1 MVNYDGGPLLASCVH
16 SLLADTSAG
25 RVEVVVVDN
34 DSTDGSV
41 ATVDALPQVRVITAG
56 ENLGYARAA
65 NRGIAVARTSV
76 VAVLNPD
83 TTTVR
88 GSAAA
93 VMARFA
99 ADARIGAVGPR
110 IDEADGT
117 PYPGARSFPSLL
129 DALGHGV
136 LFFWWRDN
144 PFSRRYRQTAADPA
158 VTRKVDWVSGSA
170 VWLRREALDDIGGWD
185 ERYFMYMEDVDLCW
199 RLGRAGWSVVYE
211 PGARVV
217 HLGGTATSRRPYR
230 MLVEHHR
237 SMWLYTRTR
246 ATGVRRLSLPLLGLG
261 IAARGTLAVVHR
273 WLQGVGARSGARS
286 GGFRRAN

>member
-1 MVNYDGGPLLASCVH
+1 MVVNYDGGLLLGSCVR

-25 RVEVVVVDN
+25 AVEVVVVDN
-34 DSTDGSV
+34 ASTDGS
-41 ATVDALPQVRVITAG
+41 ASTVEALAQVRVIHAG
-56 ENLGYARAA
+56 DNLGYARAA
-65 NRGIAVARTSV
+65 NRGIAAAGTAV

-83 TTTVR
+83 TTVAA

-93 VMARFA
+93 VLARFA
-99 ADARIGAVGPR
+99 ADSRVGAVGPR

-144 PFSRRYRQTAADPA
+144 PFSRRYRQTGADPTVA
-158 VTRKVDWVSGSA
+158 RAVDWVSGSA
-170 VWLRREALDDIGGWD
+170 VWLRRDALDGVGGWD

-199 RLGRAGWSVVYE
+199 RLGRAGWRVVYE

-230 MLVEHHR
+230 MLIEHHR

-246 ATGVRRLSLPLLGLG
+246 ATGVRRIWLPLLGVG
-261 IAARGTLAVVHR
+261 IAARGLLALVHR
-273 WLQGVGARSGARS
+273 WLQGVGARSG
-286 GGFRRAN
+286 GFRRAN